1 MKVRILLASMFALA
15 AVNASATA
23 VCNGDSGGDSAVTA
37 GADFVKTNFNMKC
50 SKNVFLDYVENTV
63 QAAVCANSK
72 KGKFAK
78 YGGSTEGGAVKQVDS
93 TECPST
99 GCTAP
104 TAVVDTGC

>member
-15 AVNASATA
+15 AMNASATA
-23 VCNGDSGGDSAVTA
+23 VCNGDSGGDAPVSAGT
-37 GADFVKTNFNMKC
+37 DFVKTDFNMTC
-50 SKNVFLDYVENTV
+50 SKNVFLDYDENTV

-78 YGGSTEGGAVKQVDS
+78 YGGTTEGGAVKQVDS

-99 GCTAP
+99 GCVAP
-104 TAVVDTGC
+104 TAALNTGC